1 MFQRVRRSQVVEAI
15 RRRPRSLRVRRRSS
29 TVAGAIILVIV
40 LLAFPILVG
49 LGAVVIAAI
58 LGESLHRD
66 ARVRNETSELLE
78 LNT

>member
-1 MFQRVRRSQVVEAI
+1 
-15 RRRPRSLRVRRRSS
+15 
-29 TVAGAIILVIV
+29 VAGALVLV
-40 LLAFPILVG
+40 ALLVAFPVIVG

-66 ARVRNETSELLE
+66 ARARNEASELLE

>member
-1 MFQRVRRSQVVEAI
+1 M
-15 RRRPRSLRVRRRSS
+15 
-29 TVAGAIILVIV
+29 AGAIVLVAV

-49 LGAVVIAAI
+49 LGTVVIAAV

-66 ARVRNETSELLE
+66 ARVRNEASELLE

>member
-1 MFQRVRRSQVVEAI
+1 MFGAVALVVI
-15 RRRPRSLRVRRRSS
+15 
-29 TVAGAIILVIV
+29 

-49 LGAVVIAAI
+49 LGTAVIAAI

-66 ARVRNETSELLE
+66 ARVRNEASELLE

>member
-1 MFQRVRRSQVVEAI
+1 M
-15 RRRPRSLRVRRRSS
+15 
-29 TVAGAIILVIV
+29 AGAVILVIV

-49 LGAVVIAAI
+49 LGTVVIAAI

-66 ARVRNETSELLE
+66 ARMRNETSELLE

>member
-1 MFQRVRRSQVVEAI
+1 M
-15 RRRPRSLRVRRRSS
+15 
-29 TVAGAIILVIV
+29 AGAVILVLV
-40 LLAFPILVG
+40 LFAFPILVG
-49 LGAVVIAAI
+49 IGTVVIAAI

>member
-1 MFQRVRRSQVVEAI
+1 MV
-15 RRRPRSLRVRRRSS
+15 
-29 TVAGAIILVIV
+29 GALILVAI

-49 LGAVVIAAI
+49 LGTVVLAAI

-66 ARVRNETSELLE
+66 ARARNESSELLE